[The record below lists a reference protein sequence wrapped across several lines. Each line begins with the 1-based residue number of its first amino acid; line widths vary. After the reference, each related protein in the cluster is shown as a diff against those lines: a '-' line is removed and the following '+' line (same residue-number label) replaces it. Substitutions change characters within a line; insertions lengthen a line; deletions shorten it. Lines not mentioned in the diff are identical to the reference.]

1 MNYTSTGQGIVGV
14 NSKLEGIL
22 QHDQTYYATITCE
35 NGAGLISTYQ
45 DTKGRLIKIKLSFTS
60 RILLDY
66 FGKGSTVYPIFRDDL
81 IFAMFAISFK
91 SQILNM

>member
-14 NSKLEGIL
+14 NSELEGIL

-35 NGAGLISTYQ
+35 NGAGLISSYQ

-60 RILLDY
+60 KLLSDY
-66 FGKGSTVYPIFRDDL
+66 FGKGNILTIF
-81 IFAMFAISFK
+81 SSYYK
-91 SQILNM
+91 VV